1 MSLSL
6 KSMDVITAFTEDL
19 AGTRSFYEEV
29 LGLPVLGE
37 HENEHGPPSC
47 SSSGT

>member
-6 KSMDVITAFTEDL
+6 KSVNVITLFAEDL

-29 LGLPVLGE
+29 LGLPVLPE
-37 HENEHGPPSC
+37 IMALWER
-47 SSSGT
+47 SS